1 MDFELILNWLS
12 LAAYFFLSYGVLDQI
27 LRIRKSGKTSGID
40 RREVA
45 IRAIVTVVLMIKIAY
60 VGDPYLVVGHVFL
73 TAILLVYAFILFRQH
88 R

>member
-1 MDFELILNWLS
+1 
-12 LAAYFFLSYGVLDQI
+12 
-27 LRIRKSGKTSGID
+27 
-40 RREVA
+40 
-45 IRAIVTVVLMIKIAY
+45 VLMIKIAY